1 MMRVASICRE
11 WLMTTKTDVPYE
23 QFHRLIP
30 GADLGARN
38 QVTIDFKSVAMTKI
52 VTKTQGKTA
61 KKKSRFKEIS

>member
-11 WLMTTKTDVPYE
+11 WLMTTKTDVAYE

-30 GADLGARN
+30 SADLGARN

-52 VTKTQGKTA
+52 VTKT
-61 KKKSRFKEIS
+61 KEKNSEEKIKI